1 MKDLLSKKLEGT
13 QAYNRKELLWL
24 IDHIGDTDPAIRD
37 QLVYSSFCH
46 ALLDHLIEPELFSYI
61 FDELKQRN
69 ILFYKIEEKGA
80 ATLTRSFTALVFA
93 LILDREATVDS
104 PYYHLLSENDRQ
116 AIFNYAFE
124 YLKSET
130 DVTGWSA
137 DYGWVHSLA
146 HGSEFLLYVGLHDAF
161 PKERI
166 AEILDTLTHVLKK
179 QTQVFTAGEDRRI
192 AILLAQLIL
201 QKKLTQ
207 EQIADWIEDLD
218 FLDQSPETYF
228 ASLNL
233 ENVLICL
240 YFSLEKENALTARLK
255 EILLNSWKGY

>member
-1 MKDLLSKKLEGT
+1 M
-13 QAYNRKELLWL
+13 
-24 IDHIGDTDPAIRD
+24 
-37 QLVYSSFCH
+37 
-46 ALLDHLIEPELFSYI
+46 DHLIEPELFSYL

-93 LILDREATVDS
+93 LILDRDATVNS

-116 AIFNYAFE
+116 TLFDAAFNYLVA
-124 YLKSET
+124 ET
-130 DVTGWSA
+130 DITDWHTE
-137 DYGWVHSLA
+137 YGWVHALA
-146 HGSEFLLYVGLHDAF
+146 HGSKLLLSVGLHDCF

-166 AEILDTLTHVLKK
+166 VEILDTLTHVLKK

-228 ASLNL
+228 TSLNF
-233 ENVLICL
+233 ENVLMCL
-240 YFSLEKENALTARLK
+240 YFSLEKENMLTARLK